1 MSPINP
7 TVLENDLL
15 LRGVWEGLGSPECH
29 ATGGY
34 VRDRL
39 LGRESVDLDLALTGN
54 LDDARSPAQRL
65 AARLDTRAHVLGR
78 ESKRVWRIEAPEI
91 TVELWPLADLSL
103 DEDIHRRDFSCN
115 ALMWSLPD
123 GPLVDRVGGLEDL
136 GNRTLRAI
144 SKSNLEDDPVRLVRA
159 PRFLAQL
166 EGFELDPESAV
177 WISALAPRLADAPRE
192 RVGQE
197 LLKLLAAPGTAL
209 GLRALLDLGLLTP
222 TAPAGVEPDPD
233 WLEVNLGAAA
243 RLAGAAKH
251 PLPGA
256 VREAGIAASLGLVL
270 RALSVPAAHAVR
282 AYAWG
287 ADERRHAIFAASHL
301 PELANAVDADTGERR
316 LFLHRAGTAFPAAL
330 ALAAAVEPE
339 RPGWRRWWRQWTRS
353 GPGLIDPKS
362 LLSGREVAILLGL
375 DEGPE
380 LGAAMRTLIEAQVRG
395 DVRTP
400 AGARRWLRENVQTFN
415 V

>member
-1 MSPINP
+1 MPQIDIS
-7 TVLENDLL
+7 VLEGDLL
-15 LRGVWEGLGSPECH
+15 LRGVWESLGSPECH

-39 LGRESVDLDLALTGN
+39 LGRESVDLDLALTGD
-54 LDDARSPAQRL
+54 LDDARGPAQRL

-103 DEDIHRRDFSCN
+103 DEDIHRRDFSFN

-123 GPLVDRVGGLEDL
+123 GPLVDRVGGLKDL

-144 SKSNLEDDPVRLVRA
+144 SKGNLEDDPVRLVRA

-166 EGFELDPESAV
+166 SGFELDPESAV

-197 LLKLLAAPGTAL
+197 LVKLLAAPGAAL
-209 GLRALLDLGLLTP
+209 GLRSLLDLGLLAP
-222 TAPAGVEPDPD
+222 TAPAGVEPDPA
-233 WLEVNLGAAA
+233 WLEANLGAAA
-243 RLAGAAKH
+243 RLAGAAPH

-256 VREAGIAASLGLVL
+256 VYEAGIAASLGLLL
-270 RALSVPAAHAVR
+270 RAWSVPAAHAVQ

-287 ADERRHAIFAASHL
+287 ADDRRHAIYAASHL
-301 PELANAVDADTGERR
+301 TEVANTVDAGSGERR
-316 LFLHRAGTAFPAAL
+316 LLIHRAGTTFPAAL
-330 ALAAAVEPE
+330 VLAAAVEPE
-339 RPGWRRWWRQWTRS
+339 RPGWRRWWRQWAQS
-353 GPGLIDPKS
+353 GPWLIDPKP
-362 LLSGREVAILLGL
+362 LLSGREVAFLLGL
-375 DEGPE
+375 EEGPE
-380 LGAAMRTLIEAQVRG
+380 LGRAINVLTEAQVRG
-395 DVRTP
+395 EVRTTE
-400 AGARRWLRENVQTFN
+400 GAKRWLRRTFKR
-415 V
+415 